1 MKKKLI
7 VCILLAAMVLMLC
20 SCSDPDKEAKDEIN
34 TVIKNYQEAIIR
46 GDYTAADGY
55 CALENGKAGA
65 WFFHENSV
73 EITEDTPVYVVA
85 CQELGDA
92 QFFIDIYNID
102 VADDTAII
110 DTCFYQCSTSEAID
124 ALAGNVD
131 ISSLENATMEECK
144 EQLKDYILSYTYMF
158 ASNVECKKI
167 NGEWKITK
175 LN

>member
-1 MKKKLI
+1 MKKKL
-7 VCILLAAMVLMLC
+7 VASILLVIMALMLC
-20 SCSDPDKEAKDEIN
+20 SCSDPDKAAKDEIN
-34 TVIKNYQEAIIR
+34 TLINNYQGAINR
-46 GDYTAADGY
+46 GDYDVADSYCMLADG
-55 CALENGKAGA
+55 KSGA

-73 EITEDTPVYVVA
+73 DVTADTPLYIAA
-85 CQELGDA
+85 CQALGDE

-131 ISSLENATMEECK
+131 IASLESASLDECK

-158 ASNVECKKI
+158 ASSVECKRV